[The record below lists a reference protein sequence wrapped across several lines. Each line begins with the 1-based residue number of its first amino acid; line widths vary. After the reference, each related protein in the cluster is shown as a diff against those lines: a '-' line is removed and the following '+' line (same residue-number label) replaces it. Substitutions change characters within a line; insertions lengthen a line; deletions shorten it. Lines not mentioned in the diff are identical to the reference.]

1 MRLREVDM
9 RLISTRGETSPI
21 SFTEALLQ
29 GLARDGG
36 LYVPEAWPVL
46 SEARLQTL
54 NGAPYT
60 DAAEAVVGALTGGS
74 FAPDVLSGM
83 IRDSYS
89 AFRHPAVC
97 PLIQICDNLFVQ
109 ELFRGP
115 TLAFKDVAMRLLARM
130 INHELSRTGQRATI
144 AGATSGDTGSAAID
158 AFGGL
163 PTIDIFTLFPHGR
176 VSEVQRRQMT
186 TPSFANSKAMA
197 IDGTFD
203 DCQALIK
210 SMFNHTAFRDRVKL
224 SGVNSI
230 NWGRIAAQA
239 VYYFTAAAS
248 LTGFKRPVSFSVPT
262 GNFGDVFAGYV
273 AKCMGLPVDRLI
285 VATNRNDILART
297 IDTGRYEVLGVSP
310 TTSPSMDIQ
319 VSSNF
324 ERLLFEAGGRDP
336 AMVRRCMSD
345 LASNRYFTVPGD
357 ALQSIRN
364 DFEAHAVDEAGTS
377 AEIAH
382 VYRECGYVLD
392 PHTAI
397 GVTAARRRLAVD
409 PTTPVVVMG
418 TADPAKF
425 PDVVREATGIHPA
438 LPAHMSD
445 LFNRTEHVTRL
456 ANDQAD
462 VEAFIATHT
471 SVASHAE
478 IL

>member
-1 MRLREVDM
+1 MLRLREVAM
-9 RLISTRGETSPI
+9 RLISTRGEAPAV

-36 LYVPEAWPVL
+36 LYVPESWPVL
-46 SEARLQTL
+46 PEATLRSL

-60 DAAEAVVGALTGGS
+60 RAAETVVGALTGGA
-74 FAPDVLSGM
+74 FADDVLAGM
-83 IRDSYS
+83 IADSYHV
-89 AFRHPAVC
+89 FRHPAVC
-97 PLIQICDNLFVQ
+97 PLIQIGDNLFVQ

-130 INHELSRTGQRATI
+130 INHELSRTGERATI

-186 TPSFANSKAMA
+186 TPTFSNSKAMA

-203 DCQALIK
+203 DCQALVK
-210 SMFNHTAFRDRVKL
+210 AMFNHAAFRDRVKL
-224 SGVNSI
+224 SGINSI

-248 LTGFKRPVSFSVPT
+248 LSGFKRPVSFSVPT

-273 AKCMGLPVDRLI
+273 AKKMGLGIDRLI

-297 IDTGRYEVLGVSP
+297 LNTGRYEVLGVSP

-324 ERLLFEAGGRDP
+324 ERLLFEAAGRDP
-336 AMVRRCMSD
+336 AMVRRCMTD
-345 LASNRYFTVPGD
+345 LTSNRFFTVPGD
-357 ALQSIRN
+357 ALRSIRN
-364 DFEAHAVDEAGTS
+364 DFDAYAVDEACTS
-377 AEIAH
+377 AEIARVH
-382 VYRECGYVLD
+382 RECAYILD

-397 GVTAARRRLAVD
+397 GVTAARRRLLVD
-409 PTTPVVVMG
+409 PSTPVVVLG

-425 PDVVREATGIHPA
+425 PDVVRASTGIHPP

-445 LFNRTEHVTRL
+445 LFSRAEHVTRL
-456 ANDQAD
+456 ANEQAT
-462 VEAFIATHT
+462 VEEFISQHT
-471 SVASHAE
+471 SVASHA
-478 IL
+478 

>member
-1 MRLREVDM
+1 M
-9 RLISTRGETSPI
+9 RLISTRGQTAPI
-21 SFTEALLQ
+21 SFTQALLH

-46 SEARLQTL
+46 TADSLHAI

-60 DAAEAVVGALTGGS
+60 EAARTVVGALTGGA
-74 FAPDVLSGM
+74 FPDAVLSGM
-83 IRDSYS
+83 IEESYS

-97 PLIQICDNLFVQ
+97 PLVQIDDNLFVQ

-130 INHELSRTGQRATI
+130 INHELIRTGARATI

-163 PTIDIFTLFPHGR
+163 PTIDIFTLFPQGR

-186 TPSFANSKAMA
+186 TPTFANSKALA

-210 SMFNHTAFRDRVKL
+210 SMFNHALFRDRVKL

-239 VYYFTAAAS
+239 VYYFTAVAS
-248 LTGFKRPVSFSVPT
+248 LSGFKRPVSFSVPT

-297 IDTGRYEVLGVSP
+297 IETGRYAILGVAP
-310 TTSPSMDIQ
+310 TSSPSMDIQ

-345 LASNRYFTVPGD
+345 LANDRYFTVPGD
-357 ALQSIRN
+357 ALRAIRN

-377 AEIAH
+377 AEISRVH
-382 VYRECGYVLD
+382 RDCGYVLD

-397 GVTAARRRLAVD
+397 GVTAARQRLQTD
-409 PTTPVVVMG
+409 PTTPVVVLG

-438 LPAHMSD
+438 LPAHMAD
-445 LFNRTEHVTRL
+445 LFSRTEHVTRL
-456 ANDQAD
+456 ANDQAA
-462 VEAFIATHT
+462 VEAFILAQTTVTPGTPH
-471 SVASHAE
+471 
-478 IL
+478 LP